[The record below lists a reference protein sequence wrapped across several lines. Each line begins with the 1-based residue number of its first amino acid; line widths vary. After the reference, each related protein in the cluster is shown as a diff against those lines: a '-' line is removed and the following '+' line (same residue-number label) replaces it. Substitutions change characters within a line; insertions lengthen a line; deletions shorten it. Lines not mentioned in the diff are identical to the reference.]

1 MGRISAVL
9 TAMHD
14 GLRRDL
20 DACLLSGGGVDLERF
35 DRYRHQLLRHIS
47 LEEQVLMPALIAAL
61 GRPPDFRNGLRKDHA
76 GIAALCVPA
85 PEREWLE
92 NLRDLLDEHYR
103 IEEEPGGFLDLC
115 DQVLEPRT
123 EAVLAAVER
132 HPTPKLAPFKRGRPV
147 RDQLRSVLLATGI
160 SGSE

>member
-20 DACLLSGGGVDLERF
+20 DACLLPGGGVDLERF
-35 DRYRHQLLRHIS
+35 DRYRHTLLRHIS
-47 LEEQVLMPALIAAL
+47 LEEQVLMPALIAAR

-85 PEREWLE
+85 PERGGQLPIGPFV
-92 NLRDLLDEHYR
+92 LLGEGALQLWQTAQKER
-103 IEEEPGGFLDLC
+103 
-115 DQVLEPRT
+115 
-123 EAVLAAVER
+123 VLAGSFATRVTWNL
-132 HPTPKLAPFKRGRPV
+132 PIGLY
-147 RDQLRSVLLATGI
+147 LLAEFDGATGD
-160 SGSE
+160 G